1 MPDPT
6 SADRPA
12 GDGTPTG
19 LRRRARMLLPV
30 TVPLM
35 IYLLIRI
42 GDSSRPALVVA
53 GALLAVVAVASLLLA
68 RRRGAE
74 EPQG

>member
-1 MPDPT
+1 MPEPT
-6 SADRPA
+6 ADRPA
-12 GDGTPTG
+12 DDGAMAG

-42 GDSSRPALVVA
+42 GDSSRVALAVA
-53 GALLAVVAVASLLLA
+53 GGLLAVVAVASVVLV

-74 EPQG
+74 EPRG